1 MKFINTNIE
10 LVKIIEPEIHSDTR
24 GYFFESFKSNLFHH
38 NKIPDTFLQDNEVRS
53 KRSVL
58 RGLHYQLRNPQ
69 GKLVRVIYGSILDVA
84 VDIRCG
90 SPTFGQYVSVKLTD
104 KNKRILY
111 VPPGFA
117 HGYLVMSNDSIVV
130 YKCTNEYNPRDE
142 YGIRWDDSDINIK
155 WQIQDPIISKRDE
168 NLPLLKN
175 QKSLPK
181 Y

>member
-24 GYFFESFKSNLFHH
+24 GYFFESFKSNLFNN

-175 QKSLPK
+175 QKLLPK

>member
-10 LVKIIEPEIHSDTR
+10 SVKIIEPEIHSDTR
-24 GYFFESFKSNLFHH
+24 GYFFESFKSTLFHD
-38 NKIPDTFLQDNEVRS
+38 NKISNTFLQDNEVRS
-53 KRSVL
+53 KRGVL

-69 GKLVRVIYGSILDVA
+69 GKLVRVVYGSILDVA

-175 QKSLPK
+175 QKLLPK

>member
-24 GYFFESFKSNLFHH
+24 GYFFESFKSNLFND

-155 WQIQDPIISKRDE
+155 WQIQRPIISKRDE

-175 QKSLPK
+175 QKLLPK

>member
-24 GYFFESFKSNLFHH
+24 GYFFESFKSNLFHD

-117 HGYLVMSNDSIVV
+117 HGYLVMSNDSIVI
-130 YKCTNEYNPRDE
+130 YKCTNEYNPGDE

-175 QKSLPK
+175 QRLLPK

>member
-24 GYFFESFKSNLFHH
+24 GYFFESFKSNLFNN

-155 WQIQDPIISKRDE
+155 WEIQDPIISKRDE
-168 NLPLLKN
+168 DLPLLKN
-175 QKSLPK
+175 QKLLPK

>member
-24 GYFFESFKSNLFHH
+24 GYFFESFKSNLFNN

-117 HGYLVMSNDSIVV
+117 HGYLVMSNDSIVI
-130 YKCTNEYNPRDE
+130 YKCTNEYNPGDE

-175 QKSLPK
+175 QKLLPK

>member
-1 MKFINTNIE
+1 MMQYGRSDISDNELNDICKNIMKNE
-10 LVKIIEPEIHSDTR
+10 DEKKKIIDQLYDKKTLDH
-24 GYFFESFKSNLFHH
+24 YKKSFTLKSK
-38 NKIPDTFLQDNEVRS
+38 KISYDDF
-53 KRSVL
+53 
-58 RGLHYQLRNPQ
+58 
-69 GKLVRVIYGSILDVA
+69 
-84 VDIRCG
+84 
-90 SPTFGQYVSVKLTD
+90 VKLASEKNKTD
-104 KNKRILY
+104 PADEDDTEELFGRRINNKNKRILY

-175 QKSLPK
+175 QKLLPK